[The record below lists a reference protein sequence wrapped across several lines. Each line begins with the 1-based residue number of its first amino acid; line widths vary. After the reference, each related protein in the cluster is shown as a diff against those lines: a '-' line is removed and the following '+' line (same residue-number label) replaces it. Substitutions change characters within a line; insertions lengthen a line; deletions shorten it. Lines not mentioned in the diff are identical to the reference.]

1 VRTLAGCSPSGLRD
15 SSGWRNPW
23 SRPHPSSGQV
33 GAEATALLVALP
45 EELASRARTLYGAM
59 A

>member
-1 VRTLAGCSPSGLRD
+1 LRD

-23 SRPHPSSGQV
+23 SRLHPSSGQV

-45 EELASRARTLYGAM
+45 EELASRARTLYGPM